1 MKSVYLFCT
10 KPWVYLTEL
19 PVIILLS
26 VAIAFNDKSEELY
39 KYYPLIIFLIF
50 SAMFIF
56 IYFFRMISINTDEI
70 RYHGLFSSRDSAF
83 INENKSLVIS
93 LMGMGNMRLELFGDA
108 SEAPPFEWM
117 KAEDISH
124 RDVCLFRGR
133 AIGGKGSAKKI
144 LEYFAMKKEALAECF
159 SDGFSYDDERISI
172 STQQINEVTK
182 FKIKFKVT
190 II

>member
-26 VAIAFNDKSEELY
+26 VAIAFNDESEELY
-39 KYYPLIIFLIF
+39 KYYPLIVFLIF

-56 IYFFRMISINTDEI
+56 IYFFRMISVNTDEI

-133 AIGGKGSAKKI
+133 AIGGKGSARKI
-144 LEYFAMKKEALAECF
+144 LEYFAIQKEALAGCF
-159 SDGFSYDDERISI
+159 EDGFSYDDERISI
-172 STQQINEVTK
+172 STQLINEVTK
-182 FKIKFKVT
+182 IKIKFKVT